1 VNKHSAGCQT
11 VPDKDWFEIVKRFNP
26 GQVIDFT
33 LID

>member
-1 VNKHSAGCQT
+1 
-11 VPDKDWFEIVKRFNP
+11 VPDKDWFEIIKRFNP